1 MILAAFPAFNEEVSV
16 GSLVLR
22 AKQYVDWVIVIDDGS
37 SDRTAEVARL
47 AGAEVVSHH
56 VNKGKGAALSSA
68 FVRAR
73 ELNADVLVVLDC
85 DGQHDPG
92 EIPGLIK
99 PIVDGE
105 ADIVVGSRFLNSG
118 HSVPRYRRVGQ
129 EALTAATN
137 LVSGHSLT
145 DTQSGYRAF
154 NKKAIKALRF
164 SEAGIGVESEMQ
176 LKAREEG
183 LSIVEVPISCSYD
196 VERASKKAPV
206 QHGLEVLAGIVRYIS
221 QRHPLTFFGVPGVLM
236 VLIGVFLAVRTVV
249 RFSSFGSLPTGT
261 ALLTATFIL
270 SGVLSLFTGIILYN
284 MSIQLERLKR

>member
-154 NKKAIKALRF
+154 NKKAIKAFRF

-176 LKAREEG
+176 LKAREAD
-183 LSIVEVPISCSYD
+183 LRIVEVPISCSYD

-221 QRHPLTFFGVPGVLM
+221 QRHPLTFFGVPGIIMIIV
-236 VLIGVFLAVRTVV
+236 GVYQGTIVV
-249 RFSSFGSLPTGT
+249 YRFNTFGALPIGT
-261 ALLTATFIL
+261 ALMTAIFIL
-270 SGVLSLFTGIILYN
+270 GGLFALFTGVILYN
-284 MSIQLERLKR
+284 TSVMIERLKK